1 MARGSTDG
9 AAEAALSSVERVLLD
24 TAQATIARSR
34 EEMLRAVGQR
44 GHVYLTV
51 DLCLGD
57 DGEPLWVK
65 SAAYFEQMLHRK
77 DAARERSD
85 G

>member
-1 MARGSTDG
+1 MAAIRESGGS
-9 AAEAALSSVERVLLD
+9 L
-24 TAQATIARSR
+24 AR
-34 EEMLRAVGQR
+34 AFGKR
-44 GHVYLTV
+44 GHVFLHV

-57 DGEPLWVK
+57 EGEPLWVK
-65 SAAYFEQMLHRK
+65 SSAYFEEMLHRK